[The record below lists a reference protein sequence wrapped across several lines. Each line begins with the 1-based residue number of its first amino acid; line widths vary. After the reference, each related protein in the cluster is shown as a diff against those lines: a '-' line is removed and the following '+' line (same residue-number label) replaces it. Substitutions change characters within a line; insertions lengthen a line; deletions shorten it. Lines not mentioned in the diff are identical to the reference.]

1 MIRTKEYRGMK
12 CRQVGNSGLWVS
24 EIGLGLW
31 KYGYPEYDGS
41 RVGEHLAFQI
51 LDRAL
56 ELGIFHWDTANS
68 YSGGAGNSER
78 VLGRYFSS
86 RPQRVR
92 DQVVLA
98 TKVANSVREEH
109 EPGPFP
115 DKTGENFTPNQR
127 GASRVYLMNAVND
140 CLQRLQTD
148 HIDLLYLHSAQVW
161 EDGEF
166 ECPLDET
173 WSAMDDLVTAGKVR
187 YIAVS
192 NHNADQIDQTMKTL
206 TRVGKDTSRRIIAVQ
221 NCYNLVERSN
231 VASDGDEDDEEFLSF
246 LRNAGPSLI
255 PYFPLA
261 AGLLTG
267 RYSTG
272 DIDESGRLAQ
282 EEAMGERF
290 LSDRNLEIVAGLEE
304 IAEEKG
310 CSMAQLAIAWL
321 LSKDELASVIAGVT
335 KLEHLEDNAGAIN
348 VELSNTDL
356 ERIEELTR

>member
-1 MIRTKEYRGMK
+1 MVRTEQFRGMK

-31 KYGYPEYDGS
+31 KYGYPEYDSS
-41 RVGEHLAFQI
+41 RVGEHKAFQI

-56 ELGIFHWDTANS
+56 ELGVFFWDTANS

-86 RPQRVR
+86 RPQSVR

-98 TKVANSVREEH
+98 TKVTNPVRDEH
-109 EPGPFP
+109 ELGPYP

-127 GASRVYLMNAVND
+127 GASRLYIIGAVDD
-140 CLQRLQTD
+140 CLERLQVD
-148 HIDLLYLHSAQVW
+148 HIDLLYLHNTTLF

-173 WSAMDDLVTAGKVR
+173 WSTMDDLISDGKVR
-187 YIAVS
+187 YIGVS
-192 NHNADQIDQTMKTL
+192 NHSADQLDQTMKTL
-206 TRVGKDTSRRIIAVQ
+206 SRVGKDTSRRIIAVQ

-231 VASDGDEDDEEFLSF
+231 VAAGGDGDDEEFLSF
-246 LRNAGPSLI
+246 LKNAGPTLV

-267 RYSTG
+267 RYSK
-272 DIDESGRLAQ
+272 DDVDDSGRLAQ

-290 LSDRNLEIVAGLEE
+290 LTERNLAIVEGISE

-321 LSKDELASVIAGVT
+321 LSKKEVSSVIAGVT

-348 VELSNTDL
+348 VELSNKDL
-356 ERIEELTR
+356 ETIDELTK